1 MLTSNPINHEKP
13 DQNLLFFF
21 IKNCFQI
28 NIVLIIFKIDMWCE
42 TYLGLIFNWVCKK
55 KKKKVLKTNN

>member
-42 TYLGLIFNWVCKK
+42 TYLGLIFN
-55 KKKKVLKTNN
+55 